1 MKTYPI
7 QLDDNLHAA
16 LRLKAAE
23 MRVTIR
29 EVVLTA
35 LRAIVAQ
42 KGTEK

>member
-23 MRVTIR
+23 
-29 EVVLTA
+29 
-35 LRAIVAQ
+35 LRISLKELIATTLQSLVQ
-42 KGTEK
+42 KGKP